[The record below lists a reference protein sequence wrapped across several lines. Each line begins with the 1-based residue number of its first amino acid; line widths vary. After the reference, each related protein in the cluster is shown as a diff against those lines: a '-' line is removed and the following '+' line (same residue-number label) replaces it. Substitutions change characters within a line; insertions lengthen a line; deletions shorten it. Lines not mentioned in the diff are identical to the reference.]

1 MRVARWYCPLAR
13 ETFSLLPDCLAC
25 GLSGSLDETE
35 VACVLAERLG
45 VERAARELRAE
56 VELPGVLR
64 WLRRRRVGIRAALVA
79 LLTLLPGELGAE
91 ASLTAVRGVLGSD
104 RALVLLRGMA
114 ARQLHALPRPLGFGH
129 RPRPRGASGRPTQHE
144 TGPDPPERVRY

>member
-25 GLSGSLDETE
+25 GLSGSLDEIE
-35 VACVLAERLG
+35 AACVLAEELG

-64 WLRRRRVGIRAALVA
+64 WLRRRRRGISGALVA
-79 LLTLLPGELGAE
+79 LLTLLPGELGNE
-91 ASLTAVRGVLGSD
+91 ARLSAVRAALGSE
-104 RALVLLRGMA
+104 RALVLLRGIGA
-114 ARQLHALPRPLGFGH
+114 SHLPALPGPLGFGS
-129 RPRPRGASGRPTQHE
+129 RPRQRGRSGRPTQHE
-144 TGPDPPERVRY
+144 TGPDPPERTRY